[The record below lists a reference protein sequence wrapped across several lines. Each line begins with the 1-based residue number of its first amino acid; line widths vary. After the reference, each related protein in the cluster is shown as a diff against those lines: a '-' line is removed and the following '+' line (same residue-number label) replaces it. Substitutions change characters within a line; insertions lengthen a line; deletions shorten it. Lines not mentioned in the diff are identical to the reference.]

1 MRQER
6 FFGRTRTIR
15 FRVHPHPDFHR
26 ARPAFFVT
34 PALSR
39 VEGDLLGNTAIPGLT
54 PIVIRGRMRLYAPD
68 DCSIVI
74 TSVRR
79 EKQNAFSP
87 RRREEREANQEE
99 GIRNLGLNSWRA
111 WRLGGENCIWFFS
124 IG

>member
-1 MRQER
+1 LCPTTQIDSLRRKSAMHPRQMRQER

-26 ARPAFFVT
+26 ARPSFFGT

-39 VEGDLLGNTAIPGLT
+39 VEGSLLGNTEIPGLT
-54 PIVIRGRMRLYAPD
+54 PIVLRGRMLLYAPD

-79 EKQNAFSP
+79 SKSKTKTHHPVAV
-87 RRREEREANQEE
+87 AT
-99 GIRNLGLNSWRA
+99 
-111 WRLGGENCIWFFS
+111 
-124 IG
+124 

>member
-39 VEGDLLGNTAIPGLT
+39 VEGSLLGKDRNTRVNA
-54 PIVIRGRMRLYAPD
+54 
-68 DCSIVI
+68 DCPSRQDA
-74 TSVRR
+74 SVR
-79 EKQNAFSP
+79 P
-87 RRREEREANQEE
+87 RRLFHRHYVGFEEKDKMPSHREGAKNAKQ
-99 GIRNLGLNSWRA
+99 IKKTKSQILV
-111 WRLGGENCIWFFS
+111 
-124 IG
+124 